1 MNNVNKN
8 KSTPFQTPEN
18 YFAQL
23 EKRIVSKSLIN
34 KTSKS
39 PYKIPNNY
47 FENLDKKIVSNTIE
61 KINPDKPK
69 IFTLFSRKI
78 YWIPAAACLFFAV
91 MVGIYSTKNQYT
103 NDSSITSANL
113 ENQNHLALTDNLYA
127 PKPSDSF
134 VSTSGL
140 TSNIHKT
147 TNNIPKS
154 STKRIPKKMES
165 SKDKMI
171 EQEMISSSN
180 VIYDLYFTNEE
191 TTNLYD
197 EETSQDSFVLF

>member
-34 KTSKS
+34 NRSES

-69 IFTLFSRKI
+69 ILTLFSKKI

-103 NDSSITSANL
+103 TDSSITSANL
-113 ENQNHLALTDNLYA
+113 ENQNHLALTDNLYTS
-127 PKPSDSF
+127 KSSDSF
-134 VSTSGL
+134 VSTSGS
-140 TSNIHKT
+140 TNNIP
-147 TNNIPKS
+147 TNNIPKHS
-154 STKRIPKKMES
+154 PKRIPKKMES

>member
-34 KTSKS
+34 NPSES

-69 IFTLFSRKI
+69 IFTLFSKKI

-103 NDSSITSANL
+103 TDSSITSANL

-134 VSTSGL
+134 VSTSG
-140 TSNIHKT
+140 S
-147 TNNIPKS
+147 TNNIPKRS
-154 STKRIPKKMES
+154 PKRIPKKMES

-171 EQEMISSSN
+171 EQEIISSSN

-197 EETSQDSFVLF
+197 EEISQDGFVLF

>member
-34 KTSKS
+34 NPSES

-47 FENLDKKIVSNTIE
+47 FENLDKNIVSNTSE

-69 IFTLFSRKI
+69 IFTLFSKKI

-103 NDSSITSANL
+103 TDSSITSANL

-134 VSTSGL
+134 IPSSG
-140 TSNIHKT
+140 S
-147 TNNIPKS
+147 TNNIPKRS
-154 STKRIPKKMES
+154 PKRIPKKMES

-197 EETSQDSFVLF
+197 EEISQDGFVLF

>member
-34 KTSKS
+34 NRSES

-69 IFTLFSRKI
+69 ILTLFSKKI

-103 NDSSITSANL
+103 TDSSITSANL
-113 ENQNHLALTDNLYA
+113 ENQNRLALTDNLYT

-134 VSTSGL
+134 IPSSGSK
-140 TSNIHKT
+140 TNIPTK
-147 TNNIPKS
+147 NIPKS
-154 STKRIPKKMES
+154 SPKRISKKMES

-197 EETSQDSFVLF
+197 EETSQDGFVLF

>member
-23 EKRIVSKSLIN
+23 EKRIVAKSLIN
-34 KTSKS
+34 NRSES

-69 IFTLFSRKI
+69 ILTLFSKKI

-103 NDSSITSANL
+103 TDSSITSANL
-113 ENQNHLALTDNLYA
+113 ENQNHLALTDNLYT
-127 PKPSDSF
+127 PKSSDSF
-134 VSTSGL
+134 VSTSG
-140 TSNIHKT
+140 S
-147 TNNIPKS
+147 TNNIPKRS
-154 STKRIPKKMES
+154 PKRTPKKMETN
-165 SKDKMI
+165 KDKMI

-197 EETSQDSFVLF
+197 EETSQDSFALF

>member
-34 KTSKS
+34 NRSES

-47 FENLDKKIVSNTIE
+47 FENLDKNIVSNTIE

-69 IFTLFSRKI
+69 IFTLFSKKI
-78 YWIPAAACLFFAV
+78 YWISAAACLFFTV
-91 MVGIYSTKNQYT
+91 MVGIYSAKNQYT

-113 ENQNHLALTDNLYA
+113 ENQSNLALTDDLYA
-127 PKPSDSF
+127 PKPSDSI
-134 VSTSGL
+134 VSTSGS
-140 TSNIHKT
+140 TTNIHIT

-154 STKRIPKKMES
+154 SPKRISKKMES

-197 EETSQDSFVLF
+197 EETSQDSFALF

>member
-23 EKRIVSKSLIN
+23 EKRIVSQSLIN
-34 KTSKS
+34 NPSES

-69 IFTLFSRKI
+69 IFTLFSKKI

-103 NDSSITSANL
+103 TDSSITSANL

-134 VSTSGL
+134 VSTSG
-140 TSNIHKT
+140 S
-147 TNNIPKS
+147 TNNIPKRS
-154 STKRIPKKMES
+154 PKRIPKKMES

-171 EQEMISSSN
+171 EQEIISSSN

-197 EETSQDSFVLF
+197 EEISQDGFVLF

>member
-34 KTSKS
+34 NRSES

-69 IFTLFSRKI
+69 ILTLFSKKI

-113 ENQNHLALTDNLYA
+113 ENQNHLALTDDLYA

-134 VSTSGL
+134 IPSSGST
-140 TSNIHKT
+140 TNIP
-147 TNNIPKS
+147 TNNIPKRS
-154 STKRIPKKMES
+154 PKRIPKKMES

-197 EETSQDSFVLF
+197 EETSQDGFVLF

>member
-1 MNNVNKN
+1 MNNVNKY

-23 EKRIVSKSLIN
+23 ENRIVSKSLIN
-34 KTSKS
+34 NPSES

-69 IFTLFSRKI
+69 ILTLFSKKK

-103 NDSSITSANL
+103 TDSSITSANL

-134 VSTSGL
+134 VSTSGS
-140 TSNIHKT
+140 TTNIHKT

-154 STKRIPKKMES
+154 SPKRISKKMETN
-165 SKDKMI
+165 KDKMI

-180 VIYDLYFTNEE
+180 VIYDLYFTHEE

-197 EETSQDSFVLF
+197 EETSQDSFALF

>member
-1 MNNVNKN
+1 MNKVNKN

-34 KTSKS
+34 NRSES

-69 IFTLFSRKI
+69 ILTLFSKKI

-91 MVGIYSTKNQYT
+91 MVGIFSTKNQYT
-103 NDSSITSANL
+103 TDSSITSANL
-113 ENQNHLALTDNLYA
+113 ENQNNLALTDNLYA
-127 PKPSDSF
+127 PKSSDSF
-134 VSTSGL
+134 VSTSG
-140 TSNIHKT
+140 S
-147 TNNIPKS
+147 TNNIPKRS
-154 STKRIPKKMES
+154 PKRIPKKIES

>member
-1 MNNVNKN
+1 MNNVNKY

-23 EKRIVSKSLIN
+23 ENRIVSKSLIN

-69 IFTLFSRKI
+69 IFTLFSKKI
-78 YWIPAAACLFFAV
+78 YWIPAAACLFITV
-91 MVGIYSTKNQYT
+91 MLGIYSTKIQYT
-103 NDSSITSANL
+103 TDSSITSANL

-140 TSNIHKT
+140 TTNIHKT

-154 STKRIPKKMES
+154 SPKRTPKKMVTN
-165 SKDKMI
+165 KDKMI

-197 EETSQDSFVLF
+197 EETSQDSFALF

>member
-34 KTSKS
+34 NPSES

-69 IFTLFSRKI
+69 IFTLFSKKI

-103 NDSSITSANL
+103 TDSSITSANL

-134 VSTSGL
+134 VSTSG
-140 TSNIHKT
+140 S
-147 TNNIPKS
+147 TNNIPKRS
-154 STKRIPKKMES
+154 PKRIPKKMES

-197 EETSQDSFVLF
+197 EEISQDGFVLF